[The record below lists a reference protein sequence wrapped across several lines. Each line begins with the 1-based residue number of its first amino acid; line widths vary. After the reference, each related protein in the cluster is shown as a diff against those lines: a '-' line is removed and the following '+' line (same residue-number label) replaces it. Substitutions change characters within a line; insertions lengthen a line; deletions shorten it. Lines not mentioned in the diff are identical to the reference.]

1 MIIMISLFLI
11 RVRGGFDCTT
21 EVLHEIALLSICAGS
36 FRSLSH
42 HTWYLSILVHRHN
55 IRRLHLFTILQ
66 GNCVG
71 GGAKDWHHF
80 HIVWHNSKIHTLK
93 KSSWQFLFQT
103 PTRLSIW
110 RTCSK
115 TSTKL
120 SWCWNMLQVDAYF
133 SSLSLS
139 NTHQQHSKYRHF
151 KVFIWRRYKQID
163 WE

>member
-1 MIIMISLFLI
+1 MQKI
-11 RVRGGFDCTT
+11 C
-21 EVLHEIALLSICAGS
+21 VLYAKNYNGS
-36 FRSLSH
+36 KKEPHRRLCG
-42 HTWYLSILVHRHN
+42 WDKYQLCILQWNRN
-55 IRRLHLFTILQ
+55 INRNTNIHRLHLFTILQ

-93 KSSWQFLFQT
+93 KLSWQFLFQT

-110 RTCSK
+110 RTCSR

-120 SWCWNMLQVDAYF
+120 SWCWNMLRVDAYF

-139 NTHQQHSKYRHF
+139 NTHQQH
-151 KVFIWRRYKQID
+151 
-163 WE
+163 